1 MAITSDINLREDLLF
16 KMAVGSLWLCGVVY
30 IPVGVFMPALFLEDF
45 VMDDI
50 APSRAMVFGAIWII
64 SFLISLACA
73 LGNFVVAWALQKRKS
88 WGWVAAI
95 IVGAIYAPSTCLPF
109 GVLILVAM
117 LRSGVRDAY
126 IREGAKTL

>member
-30 IPVGVFMPALFLEDF
+30 ILLGAFIPVLFIEDF
-45 VMDDI
+45 MDDI
-50 APSRAMVFGAIWII
+50 ASSRAMVFGAIWII